1 MFNKN
6 RHILDSQLSKVNDWD
21 NDNGDDFGDD
31 AFSMDDAF
39 SNDDYN
45 EAAGGKRRAVR
56 AAVSM
61 PYIFT
66 VTSTSLLSETVV
78 LFGSEK
84 NRTQLY
90 AGNPSTISITY
101 DFTGYY
107 GGGTTGYVALIGR
120 TESAPLTFGR
130 IRLECANTVQ
140 LSAPVNVSDYDPT
153 GKTTS
158 YPIVNFKKLNQFDQ
172 NAIESETDM
181 IIYGGTELSYNQL
194 ALTTCRWFFYPAD
207 IACLKSG
214 LKGKG
219 VVKELRRPDTYLQE
233 TVRLTSASGQ
243 TLR

>member
-1 MFNKN
+1 MFNQN

-45 EAAGGKRRAVR
+45 EAAGGKRRAAR

-66 VTSTSLLSETVV
+66 VTSTAVVTETVV

-90 AGNPSTISITY
+90 AGNSSTISITY

-130 IRLECANTVQ
+130 IRLECTNTTQ
-140 LSAPVNVSDYDPT
+140 LSAPVNVSDFDPT

-158 YPIVNFKKLNQFDQ
+158 YPVVNFKKLNQFDQ

-181 IIYGGTELSYNQL
+181 IVYGGTELSYNQL
-194 ALTTCRWFFYPAD
+194 AGTVCRWFFYPAD
-207 IACLKSG
+207 VASLKRGLSG
-214 LKGKG
+214 NG
-219 VVKELRRPDTYLQE
+219 VVKELRRPDTYLKE
-233 TVRLTSASGQ
+233 TVRLTNASGQ

>member
-21 NDNGDDFGDD
+21 NDNGDDFADD

-45 EAAGGKRRAVR
+45 EAAGGRRRAVR

-66 VTSTSLLSETVV
+66 VTSTSQIAETVV

-84 NRTQLY
+84 NRTSVN
-90 AGNPSTISITY
+90 AGNPNTISVTY

-130 IRLECANTVQ
+130 IRLESTNQLQ
-140 LSAPVNVSDYDPT
+140 LSAPITVNDYDPT
-153 GKTTS
+153 GKLTS
-158 YPIVNFKKLNQFDQ
+158 YPIVNFKKLNQYDQ

-181 IIYGGTELSYNQL
+181 IVYGGTELSYSQL
-194 ALTTCRWFFYPAD
+194 ANTTVRMFLWAAD
-207 IACLKSG
+207 VATLKSG
-214 LKGKG
+214 LSGKG

-233 TVRLTSASGQ
+233 TVRLTNASGQ